1 MRKTILM
8 AVAALAALAFSGPA
22 YALESG
28 GTCDADEETV
38 QQIVLEG
45 ATPSPDGS
53 PAPGS

>member
-8 AVAALAALAFSGPA
+8 AVAAIAFSGTA

-28 GTCDADEETV
+28 TTCDIDEDIE

-45 ATPSPDGS
+45 TTATPEES

>member
-1 MRKTILM
+1 MRKTILT
-8 AVAALAALAFSGPA
+8 AVAAIASSGTA

-28 GTCDADEETV
+28 ATCDDGEEDIE

-45 ATPSPDGS
+45 TTPFPDEP